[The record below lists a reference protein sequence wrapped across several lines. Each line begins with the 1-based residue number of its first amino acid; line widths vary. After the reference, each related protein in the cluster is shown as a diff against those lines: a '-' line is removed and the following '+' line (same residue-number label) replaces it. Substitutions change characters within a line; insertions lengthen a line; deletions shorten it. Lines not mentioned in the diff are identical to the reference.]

1 MKSLLLFLLGYRIST
16 WCLMKFNFTFN
27 TCEIRMIMGF
37 FSSRISIPWDK
48 LMSGWNTNFI
58 RVSFQIHNDWRM
70 YMFVCTCVWV
80 YVNVCVYL
88 YIACACVFCVCMF
101 HVCMYVYCVCRHLRM
116 FVALRLQHLSE
127 FIWPA
132 NWLNNFCSVFTVCT
146 LKLWSSADLYIH
158 LNQYCGMFPNLS

>member
-27 TCEIRMIMGF
+27 TCEIRMIMSF

-48 LMSGWNTNFI
+48 LMSGWNTSFI

-101 HVCMYVYCVCRHLRM
+101 HVCMYVYVCICL
-116 FVALRLQHLSE
+116 
-127 FIWPA
+127 WP
-132 NWLNNFCSVFTVCT
+132 WGYSIC
-146 LKLWSSADLYIH
+146 
-158 LNQYCGMFPNLS
+158 QNLSDLLIDSITFALSSQCVL